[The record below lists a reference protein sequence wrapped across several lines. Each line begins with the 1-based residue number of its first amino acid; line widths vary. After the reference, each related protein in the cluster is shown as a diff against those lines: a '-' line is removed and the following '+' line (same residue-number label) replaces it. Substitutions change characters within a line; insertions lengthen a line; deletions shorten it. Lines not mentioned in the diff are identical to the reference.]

1 MRLVLLNAALLILL
15 AGIIGA
21 EQLLDGAPPRI
32 QATVE
37 RYARAMEAQDLQAA
51 LAEIEPSDRPR
62 WTAWVESQLGN
73 IYEVK
78 SVAVREP
85 SGLDRIL
92 AGASGTPTEA
102 SVAMDVNR
110 GYPDFFFQPTTRV
123 GVVQTDGRW
132 YLAEPLLA
140 RELPS

>member
-1 MRLVLLNAALLILL
+1 MRLVLLNTALLSLL
-15 AGIIGA
+15 AGIIVA
-21 EQLLDGAPPRI
+21 EQLLDRAPPRI
-32 QATVE
+32 SATVE

-51 LAEIEPSDRPR
+51 VAEIAPADRPG

-92 AGASGTPTEA
+92 AGASGTPIEVT
-102 SVAMDVNR
+102 VAMDVNR

-123 GVVQTDGRW
+123 GVVEADGRW

-140 RELPS
+140 RELPP

>member
-1 MRLVLLNAALLILL
+1 MRLVLLNGALLFLL

-21 EQLLDGAPPRI
+21 EQLLDRAPASI
-32 QATVE
+32 NATVE

-51 LAEIEPSDRPR
+51 LSEIAPDERSH
-62 WTAWVESQLGN
+62 WTSWVEGQLGN

-78 SVAVREP
+78 SVAVRAP
-85 SGLDRIL
+85 SIMDRL
-92 AGASGTPTEA
+92 VAGAPGTPTEA
-102 SVAMDVNR
+102 TVAMDVNR

-123 GVVQTDGRW
+123 GLVEAEGRW

-140 RELPS
+140 RDLPA